1 MLSLCSQDLFSGN
14 HFPGE
19 RTADSFANQAEGRQ
33 GAFAFL
39 LFFFHSI
46 IKAAINSETKFCI
59 CPFCFPKCDCICVH
73 HCSASGCATV
83 LYFPFAFK
91 QFKTFRQI
99 NFSNFS
105 LTIKQS
111 LAN

>member
-46 IKAAINSETKFCI
+46 IKAAINSEAIFLYL
-59 CPFCFPKCDCICVH
+59 PFLLPQV
-73 HCSASGCATV
+73 
-83 LYFPFAFK
+83 
-91 QFKTFRQI
+91 
-99 NFSNFS
+99 
-105 LTIKQS
+105 
-111 LAN
+111 